1 MKENDII
8 TDSFDIEESA
18 EIKSFLNEL
27 KNGSSPTSNLVP
39 SASFINKVVTGIG
52 IKTVV
57 ASSGAI
63 AGIAASAAGS
73 NAAGSSVAVATA
85 STATIAVK
93 TVVGTIIALL
103 VAGAIAYT
111 SSNKNLIS
119 SLKNEKSE
127 EAKSQPRFHTK
138 TRLALFILIHLYFL
152 KLFYHMY
159 YTKTYYPSQLE
170 TFLHN
175 EDIYSFVDN
184 LYILQYFPI

>member
-127 EAKSQPRFHTK
+127 EAKKSVIEAEIKELRENK
-138 TRLALFILIHLYFL
+138 TLNIAPVL
-152 KLFYHMY
+152 KFDS
-159 YTKTYYPSQLE
+159 PS
-170 TFLHN
+170 
-175 EDIYSFVDN
+175 EDVD
-184 LYILQYFPI
+184 